1 MPETCGRAALACLPK
16 VVLPREAM
24 QGKRLQT
31 GSGKSKGEVQYVRH
45 SGGYSVGVP
54 PLPIPNR
61 EVKPNR
67 ADGTA
72 YSGRVGRRH
81 LFPVPSSGK
90 CLKEGFFCCIARS
103 PEALRP
109 VMRLRTVAISFQA
122 RKCGSLRKNTY
133 FCHSICQVRGFAAAS
148 PLRLR
153 EPIRFLWTSIL
164 FQLENTGPPTSIV

>member
-1 MPETCGRAALACLPK
+1 
-16 VVLPREAM
+16 M

-31 GSGKSKGEVQYVRH
+31 GSCEIEGEVQYVRH

-90 CLKEGFFCCIARS
+90 CLKEGFFVAFASKAQIIIFFNVAFTFCFISNDSYYKVTNSLDNPCVAVS
-103 PEALRP
+103 AFELTFALY
-109 VMRLRTVAISFQA
+109 LKQ
-122 RKCGSLRKNTY
+122 
-133 FCHSICQVRGFAAAS
+133 
-148 PLRLR
+148 
-153 EPIRFLWTSIL
+153 
-164 FQLENTGPPTSIV
+164 

>member
-16 VVLPREAM
+16 VVLPIKAM
-24 QGKRLQT
+24 QGT
-31 GSGKSKGEVQYVRH
+31 GSDRTRAEPKGEVQYVRH

-81 LFPVPSSGK
+81 LFRVPSSGK
-90 CLKEGFFCCIARS
+90 CLKEGFFCTFALQTLFPFNLSKVIPSCLSVTRS
-103 PEALRP
+103 APVRPVLSRKPRCCDGFACSLRP
-109 VMRLRTVAISFQA
+109 
-122 RKCGSLRKNTY
+122 
-133 FCHSICQVRGFAAAS
+133 
-148 PLRLR
+148 
-153 EPIRFLWTSIL
+153 
-164 FQLENTGPPTSIV
+164 